1 PGDDTHA
8 HHQRR
13 RHYSEAGCRVPA
25 GEGRIEKPGMGFT
38 FAEFDGGR
46 RAVFHGG
53 GFAEMGWGALH
64 RATADESQLGEDV
77 DGREVE
83 QWEAEQSE
91 LRVRLGNRQREWTSG
106 DRARRSM
113 AGVHLLHCAIRGWPT
128 DRRGADESG
137 FGALESEKDRDGSGD
152 DL

>member
-1 PGDDTHA
+1 
-8 HHQRR
+8 
-13 RHYSEAGCRVPA
+13 SEAGCRVPA

-64 RATADESQLGEDV
+64 RATADESELGEDV

-91 LRVRLGNRQREWTSG
+91 LRVRLGNRQREWASG
-106 DRARRSM
+106 DRFPRRTRNSLRSEEHTSELQSR
-113 AGVHLLHCAIRGWPT
+113 GHLVCRLL
-128 DRRGADESG
+128 
-137 FGALESEKDRDGSGD
+137 LEKKKKKEHKTSQM
-152 DL
+152 